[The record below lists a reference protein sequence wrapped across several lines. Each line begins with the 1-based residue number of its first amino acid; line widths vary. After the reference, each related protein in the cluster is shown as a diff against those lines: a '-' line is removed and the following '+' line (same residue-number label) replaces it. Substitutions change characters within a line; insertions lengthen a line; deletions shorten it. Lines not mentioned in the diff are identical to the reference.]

1 MDPRFC
7 WKTVILVG
15 AGFPVDQHTT
25 EWLELMGVLN
35 IGRLDQSICLRRSG
49 SRLVSSPYGQPRSI
63 LEWCHSWRNLNQYQ
77 DDICFLFACLTW
89 SRSYACTLS
98 SSICF
103 ESQPAVGK
111 KSPKK
116 KPFLLGHY
124 LNWYWDLRL
133 NSVFLGF
140 FDLLWIPS
148 SERSNEAKTW
158 LTFLRGHTLHFPNN
172 LSR

>member
-1 MDPRFC
+1 MDPRFG

-98 SSICF
+98 SSSCC

-111 KSPKK
+111 KSQKK
-116 KPFLLGHY
+116 TAFSFGALL
-124 LNWYWDLRL
+124 
-133 NSVFLGF
+133 
-140 FDLLWIPS
+140 PP
-148 SERSNEAKTW
+148 A
-158 LTFLRGHTLHFPNN
+158 
-172 LSR
+172 LSRQMKPKGYSVSNTHPSQGTCPAFSRLFFSLTEHHTQL